1 MAHIL
6 NLFRRYPLTLL
17 CIAAIWYLCLI
28 KPPSISLLQMKNS
41 DKVAHCLMYLGTC
54 CVMWG
59 EYWHTHVKPSTLRL
73 ILWIVIAPV
82 CMSGLVEL
90 AQAYLTGGTRSGD
103 WKDFAANTIGV
114 LLAVPIGLYGIRRL
128 FHIKTPQS

>member
-1 MAHIL
+1 MTHIL
-6 NLFRRYPLTLL
+6 RLVRRYPLTLL

-28 KPPSISLLQMKNS
+28 KPPSISLLQMKHS
-41 DKVAHCLMYLGTC
+41 DKVVHCLMYLGIC

-59 EYWHTHVKPSTLRL
+59 EYWRAHTKPSSLRL
-73 ILWIVIAPV
+73 ILLAVIAPI

-90 AQAYLTGGTRSGD
+90 AQAYLSEGTRSGD
-103 WKDFAANTIGV
+103 WIDFIANTIGV